1 MLNMNPWNT
10 IQQLEADNSSLAK
23 QAILKDALAYS
34 CPEDKQGTIADYS
47 DNDFILGIQWALD
60 PLVTF
65 GVKQVPIREGADG
78 EGLPMKE
85 FEELASQLQHRALT
99 GHAARDAIIQD
110 MEMATNEQWNDWYR
124 RILIKDLRCGTGAK
138 LINKVVPDTIPL
150 FGCMLAHDG
159 AKHPKKI
166 EGVCY
171 IEYKYDGVRVLAIV
185 QNGDATLYSRNGKLL
200 ENFPH
205 INEALSK
212 PEFEGLVFDGEVM
225 SDDFQTLMRQVHRKE
240 GAQTEDSYLAVF
252 DMLTLEE
259 FNEGGTSMSAVDRRD
274 RLTDLSGEFNYRI
287 QLVEATLVNL
297 DLDEGQVKFKDMNK
311 LALDEGYE
319 GLMIKPAH
327 EGYKCK
333 RSHAWL
339 KIKPFIEVTLE
350 VVGTE
355 EGTGKNEG
363 MLGAL
368 VVEGND
374 DGKFFHLNVGSGLTD
389 DMRKDVWAVK
399 DAVIGQLVEIRADA
413 ATQSQ
418 DAEDTWSLRFPRF
431 KTFRGFELGEKL

>member
-1 MLNMNPWNT
+1 MNPCNI
-10 IQQLEADNSSLAK
+10 IQALEADSSTLAK
-23 QAILKDALAYS
+23 QQILKDN
-34 CPEDKQGTIADYS
+34 I
-47 DNDFILGIQWALD
+47 DNAEFIEGSTMCLD

-65 GVKQVPIREGADG
+65 GVKQVPTTDTMGPGVGWDLFKSLTDKLIARE
-78 EGLPMKE
+78 
-85 FEELASQLQHRALT
+85 LT
-99 GHAARDAIIQD
+99 GHAARDAIQSLADHSTID
-110 MEMATNEQWNDWYR
+110 QWNDWYR

-138 LINKVVPDTIPL
+138 LFNKVQKDTIPL

-166 EGVCY
+166 VGECF
-171 IEYKYDGVRVLAIV
+171 IEYKYDGVRVIAIV
-185 QNGDATLYSRNGKLL
+185 KNGDATLYSRNGKLL

-205 INEALSK
+205 INEALSRS
-212 PEFEGLVFDGEVM
+212 EFEGLVFDGEVM
-225 SDDFQTLMRQVHRKE
+225 SEDFQTLMKQVHRKE

-259 FNEGGTSMSAVDRRD
+259 FNAGGTEHGAMFRRQ
-274 RLTDLSGEFNYRI
+274 RILDLSGLFNYRI
-287 QLVEATLVNL
+287 QLVDATVVDL
-297 DLDEGQVKFKDMNK
+297 DTDEGQSQFKAMNK

-319 GLMIKPAH
+319 GLMIKPINAP
-327 EGYKCK
+327 YNCK

-339 KIKPFIEVTLE
+339 KIKPFIEVTLK
-350 VVGTE
+350 VVALE

-368 VVEGND
+368 VVEGED
-374 DGKFFHLNVGSGLTD
+374 DGKFFQLNVGSGLTD

-418 DAEDTWSLRFPRF
+418 DADDTWSLRFPRF